1 MSLLQDMTYISLRGS
16 RVSVIRMLNAV
27 IRNVGGGDIIT
38 DNDDLEI
45 IFRNCSSLEH
55 VTISGNSKRVGPDC
69 FRECTALT
77 GIAIPEGVIKIDDG
91 AFAGCTSLTDIV
103 IPESLTEIEEHAFDD
118 CPCVGMLASRYPN
131 LKKESVE
138 AKNSQE
144 EKKATDE
151 VPLDLPF

>member
-1 MSLLQDMTYISLRGS
+1 MEHF
-16 RVSVIRMLNAV
+16 
-27 IRNVGGGDIIT
+27 
-38 DNDDLEI
+38 EI
-45 IFRNCSSLEH
+45 IDGKCTIPDGVEKIEAEAFR
-55 VTISGNSKRVGPDC
+55 GN
-69 FRECTALT
+69 TALVE
-77 GIAIPEGVIKIDDG
+77 ISIPDTVYSIKIGDG